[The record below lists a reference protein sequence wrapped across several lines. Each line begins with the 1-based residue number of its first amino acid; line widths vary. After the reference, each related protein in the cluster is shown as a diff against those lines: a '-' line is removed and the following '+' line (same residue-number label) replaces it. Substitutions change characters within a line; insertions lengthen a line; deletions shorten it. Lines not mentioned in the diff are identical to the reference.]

1 MAARIPGNWATTR
14 ITLALA
20 AFMVVTAAAPHAQM
34 KLNRPG
40 HSGQAQTM
48 TTATTYNPQGVR
60 TQMMAIHGFSRA
72 GLEAAST
79 DVSAIL
85 QALISDGGEMMVVR
99 RQAIKALRL
108 FPTDGNFAFIKNELD
123 SAPASLQRVYLV
135 SLRGFTES
143 KADETAALVA
153 PLLASEDVGVRHAAV
168 GLAGRLTLNGNLR
181 AALSARLNDESEPG
195 VQAAIRRVLAK

>member
-1 MAARIPGNWATTR
+1 MIYNRVNALLAAGMVLALTAMLLPDAGHAQMRLNRSRIAAGGQAAQAPATTR
-14 ITLALA
+14 
-20 AFMVVTAAAPHAQM
+20 
-34 KLNRPG
+34 
-40 HSGQAQTM
+40 
-48 TTATTYNPQGVR
+48 NPERVR

-85 QALISDGGEMMVVR
+85 QGFISDPDEMPLVR

-108 FPTDGNFAFIKNELD
+108 FPTDDNFAFIKNELD
-123 SAPASLQRVYLV
+123 SAPAGLQRVYLV

-143 KADETAALVA
+143 KADETAALLQ
-153 PLLASEDVGVRHAAV
+153 PLLASGDVGVRHAAV
-168 GLAGRLTLNGNLR
+168 GLAGKLALNGNLR
-181 AALSARLNDESEPG
+181 AALGARLNDEREPG